1 MQKILLNPLFSMQ
14 LCGVLF
20 LVLFYVYSVKDVELE
35 ISTRM
40 VE

>member
-1 MQKILLNPLFSMQ
+1 MQ

-20 LVLFYVYSVKDVELE
+20 LVLFYVYCVKDTELE